1 VVGRPFEEIER
12 EQIAF
17 GNTSDDDCGEHI
29 PYKMQNDR
37 ICNGFRCHGKIGKS
51 QAGSPHIE
59 NHEPFPCSTYSTCIS
74 AKKREQAIGT
84 RILTI
89 F

>member
-1 VVGRPFEEIER
+1 MEAPFEEIER

-59 NHEPFPCSTYSTCIS
+59 NHEPFPLLN
-74 AKKREQAIGT
+74 
-84 RILTI
+84 ILNVHQCKEEGAGHRHQN